1 MRQPEDRFDDLL
13 TRNLLAL
20 WPAAAVAVGGG
31 FSAGRPRLL
40 GVGAAA
46 ALCLIG
52 IVASVGVARNRN
64 LQRPDWRPVAAVL
77 GRSPASGP
85 RAILVQHYRD
95 LLPLSLYLP
104 GLKFLRGQSVM
115 MSIFG
120 LDLLAMVFGMPRALF
135 PALAE
140 RLGGGAT
147 LYGLLLSSVAAGAFV
162 ASLFS
167 GQPSSGPTD
176 PAITAWEQ
184 QAVVGSWLWL
194 IGSFVLGVGCLLAAV
209 QVFTK
214 SWVGSVVMLVGSGMG
229 GAGIA
234 SFSATFPTSSGVQLS
249 VGPTYGLGVA
259 GLGSVLALAALFIK
273 ETPLMRRSFPSQ
285 SVLFPAGP
293 TYPYSVSSLG
303 QTPAEVPVVASA
315 PADSTGM
322 SKFCPTC
329 GTRYGGEAAYCLR
342 DGTALRQTT

>member
-1 MRQPEDRFDDLL
+1 
-13 TRNLLAL
+13 
-20 WPAAAVAVGGG
+20 
-31 FSAGRPRLL
+31 
-40 GVGAAA
+40 
-46 ALCLIG
+46 
-52 IVASVGVARNRN
+52 
-64 LQRPDWRPVAAVL
+64 
-77 GRSPASGP
+77 
-85 RAILVQHYRD
+85 
-95 LLPLSLYLP
+95 
-104 GLKFLRGQSVM
+104 
-115 MSIFG
+115 
-120 LDLLAMVFGMPRALF
+120 
-135 PALAE
+135 
-140 RLGGGAT
+140 
-147 LYGLLLSSVAAGAFV
+147 
-162 ASLFS
+162 LFS

-194 IGSFVLGVGCLLAAV
+194 IGSFVLGVGCLLAAI